1 MSVVTIVSG
10 NFCDLEA
17 VVGKVGQKTGY
28 RRIDEEEII
37 ALAANESG
45 MDGTKI
51 VQAFTAGQ
59 SIFNRFTHEK
69 ERSVAYLRLALAQL
83 LAGGDCIVTGPAALL
98 VPESI
103 SHILRVCLIADHKD
117 RLRAA
122 MDRERLRG
130 QEAAGRIARHDED
143 LAAWVHT
150 LERGDDPWA
159 RGLYDMVLP
168 MGKTAPDAAADLIAG
183 NAASDI
189 VERTP
194 RSEAAQADFLLAARV
209 ETALA
214 AEGHH
219 VGVSAEDGAV
229 TLTINQNVLMLS
241 RLSEELSAVA
251 EKVSG
256 VLRIDTAVGEG
267 FHRTDLYRKFD
278 LEMPSKVLL
287 VDDEREFVQTL
298 SERLIMRDMGAA
310 VAYDGASALTMVRK
324 EEPEVI
330 VLDLKMPGIDGIEV
344 LRRVKD
350 TQPAIEVIVLTGHGS
365 EMDRQLCLS
374 LGAFAYLQKPV
385 EIDILTETIRKANE
399 KATVNR

>member
-17 VVGKVGQKTGY
+17 VVGQVCQKTGY
-28 RRIDEEEII
+28 RRIDEGEII
-37 ALAANESG
+37 ARAAKESA
-45 MDGTKI
+45 MADTKI
-51 VQAFTAGQ
+51 VQAFTARQ

-69 ERSVAYLRLALAQL
+69 ERSVAYLRLALAEL

-103 SHILRVCLIADHKD
+103 SHVLRVCLIADH
-117 RLRAA
+117 
-122 MDRERLRG
+122 RERLQAAMEQERLRE

-143 LAAWVHT
+143 LAAWVRT
-150 LERGDDPWA
+150 LEKGDDPWA

-168 MGKTAPDAAADLIAG
+168 MGKTAADAAADLITG

-189 VERTP
+189 VARTP
-194 RSEAAQADFLLAARV
+194 RSEAAQADFLLSARV

-219 VGVSAEDGAV
+219 VGVSADDGAV

-256 VLRIDTAVGEG
+256 VRSVSTAVGEG

-385 EIDILTETIRKANE
+385 EIDILSETIRKANE
-399 KATVNR
+399 KAADKR